1 MLRISRLKAFVSIF
15 ALLPVL
21 GLAIP
26 EGQAAPPAKAAPAK
40 AAKGTGDAA
49 SCRAMA
55 GRIVGPDMRVVTAEY
70 DEAGASVGSMQIDVP
85 LCRIVGVAYPTA
97 DSRIGFE
104 VWMPPASVWNGK
116 FQAEGSGGSAGAIS
130 PGPMLTA
137 LKAGYATM
145 STDNGHVTDPNAPNG
160 GNEQGWALGHPEKMV
175 DFAYRA
181 LHVSTI
187 AAKEIVQDF
196 YGRKASESYFVGCS
210 QGGHHALMEATR
222 FPDDYD
228 GIVAGAPAW
237 HWANQMINATWNSRA
252 ARLDPTA
259 LTDESA
265 ELLNR
270 RVIAACD
277 ALDGVKD
284 GVIED
289 PRQCHFDP
297 ASLVCKAG
305 DAAGECL
312 TPAQV
317 AAANAIYNGAR
328 RSDGRAIFA
337 GYPRG
342 SEAQWAKLWA
352 GAAPGGSSFDFFRY
366 SVFQDKNFDNTKFD
380 YDKDTDRAL
389 SAKVVGKQTVADVY
403 NVKPDLSAF
412 NRHGGKLIMYHG
424 WADQQISSFASIDF
438 YQQIVAKEG
447 QSRADNFLKLFMLPG
462 IYHCTG
468 GPGVGNFGAA
478 GPATAP
484 DAQHDIVKALDVWVT
499 EKKAPTI
506 FIGTHFNQSKAADR
520 TRPLCPFPQVAKY
533 KGSGDTND
541 AANFTCAAPPT

>member
-1 MLRISRLKAFVSIF
+1 MPRISRLKAFVSIF

-21 GLAIP
+21 SLAV
-26 EGQAAPPAKAAPAK
+26 PPGPAAAPAK
-40 AAKGTGDAA
+40 AAKFPKGAGDAA
-49 SCRAMA
+49 SCRALA
-55 GRIVGPDMRVVTAEY
+55 GRAIGPDMRIDTAEY
-70 DEAGASVGSMQIDVP
+70 DENSTTVGNTQVDVP

-104 VWMPPASVWNGK
+104 VWMPPMSAWNGK

-137 LKAGYATM
+137 LKTGYATM
-145 STDNGHVTDPNAPNG
+145 STDNGHISDLSAPDG
-160 GNEQGWALGHPEKMV
+160 GSEQTWALGHPEKMI

-181 LHVSTI
+181 LHVSTV
-187 AAKEIVQDF
+187 AAKLIVEGF
-196 YGRKASESYFVGCS
+196 YGKKASEAYFIGCS

-252 ARLDPTA
+252 ALADPSA
-259 LTDESA
+259 LTQESA
-265 ELLNR
+265 TLLNR

-277 ALDGVKD
+277 ALDGIKD

-297 ASLVCKAG
+297 ASLTCKAG
-305 DAAGECL
+305 DAPNECL
-312 TPAQV
+312 TPVQV
-317 AAANAIYNGAR
+317 EAANAIYNGAK
-328 RSDGRAIFA
+328 RSDGTPIFQ

-342 SEAQWAKLWA
+342 SESQWARIWA

-366 SVFQDKNFDNTKFD
+366 SVFQDKNFQNTSFD

-389 SAKVVGKQTVADVY
+389 NAKVVGRQTVADVY

-412 NRHGGKLIMYHG
+412 ARHGGRLIMYHG
-424 WADQQISSFASIDF
+424 WADQQISPFAALDF
-438 YQQIVAKEG
+438 YRQIVASQG
-447 QSRADNFLKLFMLPG
+447 QVRTDSFLRLFMLPG
-462 IYHCTG
+462 IYHCAG
-468 GPGVGNFGAA
+468 GPGAGNFGAA
-478 GPATAP
+478 GPAAKD
-484 DAQHDIVKALDVWVT
+484 DAQHDIAKALDAWVIA
-499 EKKAPTI
+499 KKAPES
-506 FIGTHFNQSKAADR
+506 FIATRLNEQTKAVER
-520 TRPLCPFPQVAKY
+520 TRLICRFPQMAKY

-541 AANFTCAAPPT
+541 AANFTCVAPPA

>member
-1 MLRISRLKAFVSIF
+1 MPRISRLKAFVSVF

-26 EGQAAPPAKAAPAK
+26 QGQAAPPAKAP
-40 AAKGTGDAA
+40 KGTGDAA

-70 DEAGASVGSMQIDVP
+70 DETGTTVGDTQIDVP

-104 VWMPPASVWNGK
+104 VWMPAAASWNGK

-145 STDNGHVTDPNAPNG
+145 STDNGHVTNPDAPNG
-160 GNEQGWALGHPEKMV
+160 GGEQTWALGHPEKMI

-196 YGRKASESYFVGCS
+196 YGKKASESYFVGCS

-237 HWANQMINATWNSRA
+237 HWANQMINASWNSRA
-252 ARLDPTA
+252 ALLDPTA
-259 LTDESA
+259 LTEESA
-265 ELLNR
+265 ALLNR

-312 TPAQV
+312 TP
-317 AAANAIYNGAR
+317 GAGGGGERDLQR
-328 RSDGRAIFA
+328 RQAVRRQRHFHG
-337 GYPRG
+337 
-342 SEAQWAKLWA
+342 
-352 GAAPGGSSFDFFRY
+352 
-366 SVFQDKNFDNTKFD
+366 
-380 YDKDTDRAL
+380 L
-389 SAKVVGKQTVADVY
+389 SARQRSAMGEAVGGRGTGRLGLRFLPLFGVPGQE
-403 NVKPDLSAF
+403 F
-412 NRHGGKLIMYHG
+412 RQH
-424 WADQQISSFASIDF
+424 QI
-438 YQQIVAKEG
+438 
-447 QSRADNFLKLFMLPG
+447 RL
-462 IYHCTG
+462 
-468 GPGVGNFGAA
+468 
-478 GPATAP
+478 
-484 DAQHDIVKALDVWVT
+484 
-499 EKKAPTI
+499 
-506 FIGTHFNQSKAADR
+506 
-520 TRPLCPFPQVAKY
+520 
-533 KGSGDTND
+533 
-541 AANFTCAAPPT
+541 

>member
-1 MLRISRLKAFVSIF
+1 MLRASRLKAFVSIF
-15 ALLPVL
+15 GLLPVL
-21 GLAIP
+21 SIAVPAGH
-26 EGQAAPPAKAAPAK
+26 AASAPAK
-40 AAKGTGDAA
+40 GIGDAA
-49 SCRAMA
+49 SCRALT
-55 GRIVGPDMRVVTAEY
+55 GRTIAPGMRVLTAEY
-70 DEAGASVGSMQIDVP
+70 DETGTIVGNTQIDVP
-85 LCRIVGVAYPTA
+85 LCRIVGVANPTA

-104 VWMPPASVWNGK
+104 VWMPPATVWNGK
-116 FQAEGSGGSAGAIS
+116 FQAEGGGGSAGAIS
-130 PGPMLTA
+130 SGPMLTA

-145 STDNGHVTDPNAPNG
+145 STDNGHISDPNAPNG

-181 LHVSTI
+181 LHVSTV
-187 AAKEIVQDF
+187 AAKELVQDF

-237 HWANQMINATWNSRA
+237 HWANQMINAAWNSRA
-252 ARLDPTA
+252 ALLDPTA
-259 LTDESA
+259 LTEESA
-265 ELLNR
+265 ALLNR
-270 RVIAACD
+270 RAIAACD

-297 ASLVCKAG
+297 ASLTCKAG
-305 DAAGECL
+305 DAANECL
-312 TPAQV
+312 TPVQV
-317 AAANAIYNGAR
+317 AAANAIYNGAK
-328 RSDGRAIFA
+328 RSDGRAIFV

-342 SEAQWAKLWA
+342 SEAQWARLWA
-352 GAAPGGSSFDFFRY
+352 GAGPGGSSFDFFRY

-403 NVKPDLSAF
+403 NVKPDLTGF
-412 NRHGGKLIMYHG
+412 YRHGGKLIMYHG
-424 WADQQISSFASIDF
+424 WADQQISSLASIEF
-438 YQQIVAKEG
+438 YQQILAQEG
-447 QSRADNFLKLFMLPG
+447 QVKTDSFVRLFMLPG
-462 IYHCTG
+462 IFHCTG

-478 GPATAP
+478 GPAIQD
-484 DAQHDIVKALDVWVT
+484 DAKHDIVKALDVWVT
-499 EKKAPTI
+499 QKKEPDL
-506 FIGTHFNQSKAADR
+506 FIGTHLNQSKIADR
-520 TRPLCPFPQVAKY
+520 TRPLCPFPKVAKY
-533 KGSGDTND
+533 NGSGDTNE

>member
-1 MLRISRLKAFVSIF
+1 MPRTARLKAFVSIL

-21 GLAIP
+21 SLASP
-26 EGQAAPPAKAAPAK
+26 PGRAAPPAKAP
-40 AAKGTGDAA
+40 KGTGDAA
-49 SCRAMA
+49 SCRALT
-55 GRIVGPDMRVVTAEY
+55 GRSIGPGMRVLTAEY
-70 DEAGASVGSMQIDVP
+70 DEAGTMVGSTQVDVP
-85 LCRIVGVAYPTA
+85 MCRIVGVANANA

-104 VWMPPASVWNGK
+104 VWMPPASSWNGK
-116 FQAEGSGGSAGAIS
+116 FQAVGSGASAGAIS

-160 GNEQGWALGHPEKMV
+160 ANEQSWALGHPEKMI

-181 LHVSTI
+181 LHLSTV

-196 YGRKASESYFVGCS
+196 YGKNASQSYFVGCS

-222 FPDDYD
+222 FPQDYD

-252 ARLDPTA
+252 ALLDPTA
-259 LTDESA
+259 LTEESA
-265 ELLNR
+265 LLLNR

-284 GVIED
+284 GVIDD

-297 ASLVCKAG
+297 ASLQCKQG
-305 DAAGECL
+305 DASGECL
-312 TPAQV
+312 TKAQV
-317 AAANAIYNGAR
+317 DAANAIYSGAH
-328 RSDGRAIFA
+328 RSDGSAIFQ

-342 SEAQWAKLWA
+342 SESQWARLWA

-366 SVFQDKNFDNTKFD
+366 SVFQDRNFDNTKFD

-389 SAKVVGKQTVADVY
+389 SAKVVGKQTIADVY
-403 NVKPDLSAF
+403 NVKPDLTAF

-424 WADQQISSFASIDF
+424 WADQQISPFASIDF
-438 YQQIVAKEG
+438 YQQILASEG
-447 QSRADNFLKLFMLPG
+447 KVRTDNFLRLFMLPG
-462 IYHCTG
+462 IYHCAG

-478 GPATAP
+478 GPASGD

-499 EKKAPTI
+499 QKKAPAL
-506 FIGTHFNQSKAADR
+506 FIGTHLNQSKVADR
-520 TRPLCPFPQVAKY
+520 TRPICPFPQVAKY
-533 KGSGDTND
+533 KGSGDSND
-541 AANFTCAAPPT
+541 AANFTCAAPQS